1 MNPPE
6 IDGDEDQSLM
16 DDSYIGHIL
25 IQMKTEFNKPNLIE
39 STPSIESNDL
49 KLIQN
54 DIKILPNAVQTLTD
68 LDELRIENGTL
79 TEANVEIIDNY
90 ADSRENGFEI
100 DLDNV
105 SVAEAS
111 DESNQTNFEDPN
123 ETNVA
128 EDAEEWK
135 NDEEEKTIEV
145 VENEPVEIFVENK
158 DLATQEIE
166 GSREFSVE
174 NNPSTENL
182 EVVEEN
188 KSDEFEHKVIDNEV
202 EAKILV
208 DIVPEVTKLDE
219 QSNVPINGIK
229 PHMEERFENEAVE
242 PEVLESALVT
252 KKR

>member
-49 KLIQN
+49 KLIHN

-128 EDAEEWK
+128 EYAEEWK

-145 VENEPVEIFVENK
+145 VENQPVENS
-158 DLATQEIE
+158 DLVTQAIE
-166 GSREFSVE
+166 ESSLEGKESSVE
-174 NNPSTENL
+174 NNLSIERL
-182 EVVEEN
+182 EVLKEN
-188 KSDEFEHKVIDNEV
+188 KSNEVAHNVIDKEV
-202 EAKILV
+202 EAKVIV
-208 DIVPEVTKLDE
+208 DTESEVTKIDE
-219 QSNVPINGIK
+219 QSNDLIEGIE
-229 PHMEERFENEAVE
+229 PHIEERLEPEAVE
-242 PEVLESALVT
+242 PEVLESVLVT